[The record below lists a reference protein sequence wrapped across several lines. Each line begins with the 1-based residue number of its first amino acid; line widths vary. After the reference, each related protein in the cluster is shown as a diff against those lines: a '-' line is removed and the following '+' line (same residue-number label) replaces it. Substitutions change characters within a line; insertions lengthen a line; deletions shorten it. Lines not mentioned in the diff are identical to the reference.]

1 MLKIKQP
8 ATIQGVFVYLWV
20 IHASFLFTI
29 LLFALMVFRL
39 MPAINHGPASKP
51 LLAGIVAFSLYS
63 LIVGGSVRSK
73 RLKYAFEKLRV
84 TPNDQSS
91 LDMWRR
97 GQINGAFSA
106 ESVGVCGALIRFLG
120 GSNLEVVAFL
130 VVGFLVVGFLA
141 LVVWLPRKP

>member
-63 LIVGGSVRSK
+63 LIVGGSVQCKQRATAS
-73 RLKYAFEKLRV
+73 AKLE
-84 TPNDQSS
+84 T
-91 LDMWRR
+91 
-97 GQINGAFSA
+97 
-106 ESVGVCGALIRFLG
+106 G
-120 GSNLEVVAFL
+120 GISQCQRDEVI
-130 VVGFLVVGFLA
+130 GFA
-141 LVVWLPRKP
+141 SRED